1 MFPITILGLSDELL
15 LAVLSFLSVK
25 DILSV
30 ADVNKRLHD
39 VASDLSLSRKGVNFS
54 RCYEVTNDDVKS
66 FFQLQS
72 PKAVRVLNFNQCY
85 WFKSK
90 FIQNVL
96 RKCNNVTE
104 IDLRGCQVTAV
115 LLSDILEKTKKLQTL
130 GWSTE
135 GNFNESKPCAETLK
149 KLRKLWLSVHY
160 CCRSLLGLCLNLEL
174 LHLDS
179 TSETKCECRQ
189 SQRVHHYPNLKE
201 LIMFTRNVPC
211 LPLLSSKQLTQMRRI
226 AVPDD
231 IYGHYFQYKSQS
243 LQTLD
248 VDVMR
253 SVSNIRMGTPALR
266 IFKELKWV
274 RLACGFDVK
283 LLSNLVSIIEM
294 NCDLQGLSLVIDRRK
309 PSFNFLTLE
318 HNGGVLLAS
327 LIEKCHNLEY
337 LNITC
342 HCHLRRDQQ
351 IIIQEVADNIANN
364 EKVTALSLPV
374 CLLGSVHSEEKSLNK
389 PRFTFNG
396 VIRSTRVGMSTS
408 CEAEPNK
415 LLSNILKC
423 CADLKE
429 FSLISPSFVSELN
442 GQRPVL

>member
-266 IFKELKWV
+266 IFKELKW
-274 RLACGFDVK
+274 
-283 LLSNLVSIIEM
+283 
-294 NCDLQGLSLVIDRRK
+294 
-309 PSFNFLTLE
+309 E

-442 GQRPVL
+442 GQRPVLW